1 MELTERKKKIL
12 QYVVDDYIET
22 AAPVSSKSLAER
34 HLNNI
39 SSATIRN
46 ELSALEE
53 LGYLTQLHTSSGRV
67 PSAEAYK
74 LYVGELMVKD
84 KLTVK
89 ELDYIKK
96 IFLDKADNLEEVIKN
111 TTKVISEL
119 TSYTSVGVQSRDTT
133 EKIENVKFFRYK
145 SDSALVLIV
154 TEFRLLKDNFITI
167 PESMTDEQL
176 KDAEK
181 VMDNMCRG
189 KSFEEVCGI
198 NPELQDS
205 FLGYKNIFVNVIEAL
220 KEYMQP
226 SDADV
231 VTAGEEKILNHPEY
245 ADVGKIKNFLSVVTS
260 KDKVMNLLVGDNKD
274 IKINVKIG
282 SDGYDEIP
290 KECSLVTATYTA
302 NGAKLGTY
310 GVIGP
315 IRMDYQKVVAV
326 LENVGKILESI
337 LTGGRN
343 D

>member
-1 MELTERKKKIL
+1 MELSDRKKKIL

-22 AAPVSSKSLAER
+22 AVPVSSKSLTEK
-34 HLNNI
+34 HMNNV

-74 LYVGELMVKD
+74 LYVSDLMVKD
-84 KLTVK
+84 KLTAK

-96 IFLDKADNLEEVIKN
+96 IFLDKADNLEEVIRN

-119 TSYTSVGVQSRDTT
+119 TSYTSVGMPNKDGK
-133 EKIENVKFFRYK
+133 EKIESVKFFRFRK
-145 SDSALVLIV
+145 DSALVLIV
-154 TEFRLLKDNFITI
+154 TELRLLKDNYITVS
-167 PESMTDEQL
+167 ENMTDEQL
-176 KDAEK
+176 SDAEK
-181 VMDNMCRG
+181 VLCNMFRG
-189 KSFEEVCGI
+189 KTFEDICNMKPEVED
-198 NPELQDS
+198 N

-220 KEYMQP
+220 KTYIET
-226 SDADV
+226 SGEDV
-231 VTAGEEKILNHPEY
+231 VIAGEDKIFEHPDY
-245 ADVGKIKNFLSVVTS
+245 ADVGKIKDFLSVVTS
-260 KDKVMNLLVGDNKD
+260 KDKVMNLLVGEDRH

-290 KECSLVTATYTA
+290 KECSLVTATYSA
-302 NGAKLGTY
+302 NGTPLGTY

-326 LENVGKILESI
+326 LENVGRILESI
-337 LTGGRN
+337 ITNR
-343 D
+343 

>member
-1 MELTERKKKIL
+1 MELSDRKKKIL

-22 AAPVSSKSLAER
+22 AVPVSSKSLTER
-34 HLNNI
+34 HLKDI
-39 SSATIRN
+39 SSATVRN

-74 LYVGELMVKD
+74 LYVSDLMVKD
-84 KLTVK
+84 KLSAK

-119 TSYTSVGVQSRDTT
+119 TSYTSVGIQSHDLS
-133 EKIENVKFFRYK
+133 EKIVSIKFFRYK
-145 SDSALVLIV
+145 PDSALVIIV
-154 TEFRLLKDNFITI
+154 TEMRLLKDNFIDV
-167 PESMTDEQL
+167 PESMTEEQL

-181 VMDNMCRG
+181 VLDNMCRNKTFG
-189 KSFEEVCGI
+189 EICEMK
-198 NPELQDS
+198 PEMEDS
-205 FLGYKNIFVNVIEAL
+205 FMGYKNIFVNVIEAL
-220 KEYMQP
+220 KTYVQTT
-226 SDADV
+226 DDDV
-231 VTAGEEKILNHPEY
+231 VTAGEDKILDHPEY
-245 ADVGKIKNFLSVVTS
+245 ADIGKIKDFLSVVTS
-260 KDKVMNLLVGDNKD
+260 KDKVMTLLSGDNRD

-282 SDGYDEIP
+282 ADGYDEIP
-290 KECSLVTATYTA
+290 KECSLVTATYSA
-302 NGAKLGTY
+302 NGNKLGTY

-337 LTGGRN
+337 LTNR
-343 D
+343 

>member
-1 MELTERKKKIL
+1 MELSDRKKKIL

-22 AAPVSSKSLAER
+22 AVPVSSKSLTER
-34 HLNNI
+34 HLKEI
-39 SSATIRN
+39 SSATVRN

-74 LYVGELMVKD
+74 LYVSDLMVKD
-84 KLTVK
+84 KLSAK

-119 TSYTSVGVQSRDTT
+119 TSYTSVGIQSHDLS
-133 EKIENVKFFRYK
+133 EKIVSIKFFRYK
-145 SDSALVLIV
+145 PDSALVIIV
-154 TEFRLLKDNFITI
+154 TEMRLLKDNFIAV
-167 PESMTDEQL
+167 PESMTEEQL

-181 VMDNMCRG
+181 VLDNMCRNKTFG
-189 KSFEEVCGI
+189 EICEMK
-198 NPELQDS
+198 PEMEDS
-205 FLGYKNIFVNVIEAL
+205 FMGYKNIFVNVIEAL
-220 KEYMQP
+220 KTYVQTTG
-226 SDADV
+226 DDV
-231 VTAGEEKILNHPEY
+231 VTAGEDKILDHPEY
-245 ADVGKIKNFLSVVTS
+245 ADIGKIKDFLSVVTS
-260 KDKVMNLLVGDNKD
+260 KDKVMTLLSGDNRD

-282 SDGYDEIP
+282 ADGYDEIP
-290 KECSLVTATYTA
+290 KECSLVTATYSA
-302 NGAKLGTY
+302 NGNKLGTY

-337 LTGGRN
+337 LTNR
-343 D
+343 

>member
-1 MELTERKKKIL
+1 MELSDRKKKIL

-22 AAPVSSKSLAER
+22 AVPVSSKSLTER
-34 HLNNI
+34 HLKDI
-39 SSATIRN
+39 SSATVRN

-74 LYVGELMVKD
+74 LYVSDLMVKD
-84 KLTVK
+84 KLSAK

-119 TSYTSVGVQSRDTT
+119 TSYTSVGIQSHDLS
-133 EKIENVKFFRYK
+133 EKIVSIKFFRYK
-145 SDSALVLIV
+145 PDSALVIIV
-154 TEFRLLKDNFITI
+154 TEMRLLKDNFIAV
-167 PESMTDEQL
+167 PENMTEEQL

-181 VMDNMCRG
+181 ILDNMCRNKTFG
-189 KSFEEVCGI
+189 EICEMK
-198 NPELQDS
+198 PEMEDS
-205 FLGYKNIFVNVIEAL
+205 FMGYKNIFVNVIEAL
-220 KEYMQP
+220 KTYVRTT
-226 SDADV
+226 DDDV
-231 VTAGEEKILNHPEY
+231 VTAGEDKILDHPEY
-245 ADVGKIKNFLSVVTS
+245 ADIGKIKDFLSVVTS
-260 KDKVMNLLVGDNKD
+260 KDKVMMLLSGDNRD

-282 SDGYDEIP
+282 ADGYDEIP
-290 KECSLVTATYTA
+290 KECSLVTATYSA
-302 NGAKLGTY
+302 NGNKLGTY

-337 LTGGRN
+337 LTNR
-343 D
+343 

>member
-1 MELTERKKKIL
+1 MELSDRKKKIL

-22 AAPVSSKSLAER
+22 AVPVSSKSLTER
-34 HLNNI
+34 HLKDI
-39 SSATIRN
+39 SSATVRN

-53 LGYLTQLHTSSGRV
+53 LGYLTQIHTSSGRV

-74 LYVGELMVKD
+74 LYVSDLMIKD
-84 KLTVK
+84 KLSTK

-119 TSYTSVGVQSRDTT
+119 TSYTSVGIQSHDLS
-133 EKIENVKFFRYK
+133 EKIISIKLFRYK
-145 SDSALVLIV
+145 PDSALVIIV
-154 TEFRLLKDNFITI
+154 TEMRLLKDNFITV
-167 PESMTDEQL
+167 PEKMTDEQL

-181 VMDNMCRG
+181 VLDNMCRN
-189 KSFEEVCGI
+189 KTFSEICEMK
-198 NPELQDS
+198 PEMEDD

-220 KEYMQP
+220 KTYMQTTGE
-226 SDADV
+226 DV
-231 VTAGEEKILNHPEY
+231 VTAGEDKILDHPEY
-245 ADVGKIKNFLSVVTS
+245 ADINKIKDFLSVVTS
-260 KDKVMNLLVGDNKD
+260 KDKVMTLLTDNNRD

-282 SDGYDEIP
+282 ADGYDEIP
-290 KECSLVTATYTA
+290 KECSLVTATYSA
-302 NGAKLGTY
+302 NGTKLGTY

-337 LTGGRN
+337 LTNR
-343 D
+343 

>member
-1 MELTERKKKIL
+1 MGLSDRKKKIL

-22 AAPVSSKSLAER
+22 AVPVSSKSLTER
-34 HLNNI
+34 HLKNI
-39 SSATIRN
+39 SSATVRN

-74 LYVGELMVKD
+74 LYVSDLMVKD
-84 KLTVK
+84 KLSTK

-119 TSYTSVGVQSRDTT
+119 TSYTSVGIQSHDLS
-133 EKIENVKFFRYK
+133 EKIVSIKFFRYK
-145 SDSALVLIV
+145 PDSALVIIV
-154 TEFRLLKDNFITI
+154 TELRLLKDNFITV
-167 PESMTDEQL
+167 PEGMTDDQL

-181 VMDNMCRG
+181 VLDNMCKG
-189 KSFEEVCGI
+189 KTFDEICDMK
-198 NPELQDS
+198 PEMEDS
-205 FLGYKNIFVNVIEAL
+205 FMGFKNIFVNVIEAL
-220 KEYMQP
+220 KTYMQTT
-226 SDADV
+226 DEDV
-231 VTAGEEKILNHPEY
+231 VMAGEDKILDHPEY
-245 ADVGKIKNFLSVVTS
+245 ADIGKIKDFLSVVTS
-260 KDKVMNLLVGDNKD
+260 KDKVMNLLVDENHD

-282 SDGYDEIP
+282 ADGYDDIP
-290 KECSLVTATYTA
+290 KECSLVTATYSA
-302 NGAKLGTY
+302 NGTKLGTY

-337 LTGGRN
+337 LTGK
-343 D
+343 